1 MERPSKEELKYLK
14 GIIISGSIHTVLNK
28 KLKEDDKN
36 LFKKFHNEKN
46 NTSQSKSSISQ
57 VDQSSQGSRDS
68 HATAAMQRAAIDLI
82 GEGYIPQNDKW
93 IEKLSIFIKQ
103 VYDDHKHIK
112 LIGCQFGSLLI
123 AYALGGRVRDKI
135 VSQTGE
141 NQKP

>member
-28 KLKEDDKN
+28 KLKDDDKN

-46 NTSQSKSSISQ
+46 NTTQSKSSISQ
-57 VDQSSQGSRDS
+57 IDQSSQGSRDS
-68 HATAAMQRAAIDLI
+68 HATAAMQRAAFDLI

-103 VYDDHKHIK
+103 VYDEHKHIK
-112 LIGCQFGSLLI
+112 LIGC
-123 AYALGGRVRDKI
+123 
-135 VSQTGE
+135 
-141 NQKP
+141 